1 LNAIRAAVKQVM
13 FEEESVKFVNNV
25 NSLDQMVINN
35 QENNQGA
42 SSLLQES
49 IVEDQQEVA

>member
-1 LNAIRAAVKQVM
+1 M
-13 FEEESVKFVNNV
+13 FEEESLKFVNNV